1 MKVRLTIDAKQ
12 QLKNLLGEEPL
23 IKLVQIRTTGW
34 GATYEY
40 ELAQVE
46 QISNEE
52 SFNIDGM
59 TILIDPVVINHLDE
73 DIVIDHKKNY
83 GFILKNN
90 YEILTFGMKFS
101 KIS

>member
-1 MKVRLTIDAKQ
+1 MKVTLTIDAKQ
-12 QLKNLLGEEPL
+12 QLHLLGDEPT
-23 IKLVQIRTTGW
+23 IKLLQIRTTGW

-46 QISNEE
+46 QVSNEE
-52 SFNIDGM
+52 IFMIDGIK
-59 TILIDPVVINHLDE
+59 ILIDPLVINHLAE
-73 DIVIDHKKNY
+73 DIIIDHKKNY
-83 GFILKNN
+83 GFILKNS